1 MRKSIS
7 VLFGKEL
14 IEIGYKKSTANHFE
28 KKYGNY
34 IFYVD
39 RDFGEVLL
47 LRLMSIN
54 EIKKTKCIESKF
66 IKDFA
71 SLSQNDF
78 IRLILK
84 SEKNYKNLINNNN
97 H

>member
-1 MRKSIS
+1 MIKSIN

-14 IEIGYKKSTANHFE
+14 IEIGYKKSTVNHFE
-28 KKYGNY
+28 KKYGIY
-34 IFYVD
+34 VFYVD

-47 LRLMSIN
+47 LRLMAIN
-54 EIKKTKCIESKF
+54 KIKKTKCIESKT

-78 IRLILK
+78 TSLILET
-84 SEKNYKNLINNNN
+84 EKIIKI
-97 H
+97 